1 VEREAFRLRGLE
13 GEGEGE
19 GSGDGSLFVD
29 FERFDALLVTLVGA
43 GSVSSSSLPTFFAF
57 SFSFLPLRLLPF
69 LFRIAFACLP
79 MCSATASLPSSY
91 SYSIL

>member
-13 GEGEGE
+13 GEGEGD
-19 GSGDGSLFVD
+19 GSGDCSLFVD

-43 GSVSSSSLPTFFAF
+43 GSVSSSSLPTFLAF
-57 SFSFLPLRLLPF
+57 SSFFPLRLLPF